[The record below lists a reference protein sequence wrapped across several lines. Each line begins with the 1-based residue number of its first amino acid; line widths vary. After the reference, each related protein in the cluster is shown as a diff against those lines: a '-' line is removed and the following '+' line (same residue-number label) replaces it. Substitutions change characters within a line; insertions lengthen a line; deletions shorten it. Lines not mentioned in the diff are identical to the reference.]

1 MRSIVGGSIVGV
13 KLILSNM
20 DIKEK
25 FGHKV
30 KELRENKGFSIEQ
43 LANISNVDR
52 NYISDIEKGKRNVSI
67 EIMEKIVLALD
78 ADFIEFSND
87 NNFKKRKDY
96 LMNLKLIVK
105 SNNNQLVD
113 MLFDSILCSSDI
125 IIFFKS

>member
-1 MRSIVGGSIVGV
+1 M
-13 KLILSNM
+13 
-20 DIKEK
+20 
-25 FGHKV
+25 
-30 KELRENKGFSIEQ
+30 Q
-43 LANISNVDR
+43 
-52 NYISDIEKGKRNVSI
+52 
-67 EIMEKIVLALD
+67 KIVLALD